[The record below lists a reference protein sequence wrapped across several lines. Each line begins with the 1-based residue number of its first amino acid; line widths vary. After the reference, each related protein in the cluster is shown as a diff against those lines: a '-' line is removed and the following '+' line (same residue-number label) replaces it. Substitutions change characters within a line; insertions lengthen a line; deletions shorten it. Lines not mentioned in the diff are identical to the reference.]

1 MKRALIAIFLLAA
14 FSSSCF
20 AFGML
25 TTGTTVGQEKWEVQA
40 QYSTTGFTQFN
51 TTGSFGGLGAKATYG
66 LTKDLDIYA
75 ELWDGSY
82 VVSDFDVSDAANSA
96 GVGVKYGFL
105 KTADNDPIDL
115 AGFIDLASIS
125 SNHLTWGVNTVG
137 VSASKMIRPQLTL
150 YGVAAAMMNS
160 WKVKGTKS
168 ISETD
173 TDFGVGVKYDVKA
186 NLAVLAELDRFWVDT
201 NQFQTISVAAQWS
214 L

>member
-1 MKRALIAIFLLAA
+1 MKKTLIAIFLLAA
-14 FSSSCF
+14 VSSSCF

-25 TTGTTVGQEKWEVQA
+25 TTGTTVGLEKWEVQA

-51 TTGSFGGLGAKATYG
+51 TNGSFGGLGAKATYG
-66 LTKDLDIYA
+66 FTKDLDVYA

-82 VVSDFDVSDAANSA
+82 VVSDLDVSDPANSV

-105 KTADNDPIDL
+105 KTADNDPLDL
-115 AGFIDLASIS
+115 AGFIDVASVS
-125 SNHLTWGVNTVG
+125 SKNLTWSVNTVG
-137 VSASKMIRPQLTL
+137 VSASKMIRPQLTV
-150 YGVAAAMMNS
+150 YGIAAALMNG

-168 ISETD
+168 VSETD
-173 TDFGVGVKYDVKA
+173 TNFGIGIRYDIKT

-201 NQFQTISVAAQWS
+201 DLFQTISVAAQWS